1 MGRRDRWDEPESWD
15 DEEDEEEETP
25 WWFSDDEDDDEDD
38 EGDEDCE
45 GIAVEDAIAFNALV
59 HFHTQEGDDDL
70 DEAKRL
76 VFAAIAQDALASKE
90 RRLAREAAE
99 REVAEQERIAEEERL
114 AQEEAERQERA
125 RQEADARRMRVAQEQ
140 ARRQLRA
147 ERRPSRSTIQEDAS
161 GTRDPVAAQHL
172 PVPNR
177 RDRAR
182 DCQLARSAPEP
193 RPTARAGSNHRR
205 PIAHKHRGQTEQRPP
220 KSAVTNHR
228 GEDELRVRA
237 HRQRMMQAAAF
248 ARAKVAREDAE
259 REREREQKRQRRHSD
274 RSRARATARAELE
287 APPLSRP
294 VRSAGRPTERR
305 HSEATSPAR
314 TNKDAPAAILP
325 HTEVAEPATP
335 RARGQSKAAPPE
347 RQEHP
352 NETLSPLTGTDLAAW
367 RARHGLNQQAAAK
380 RLGVGQG
387 TISKAERKA
396 DKPLGPSVSQ
406 ALTAVMAS
414 EPRQRGR
421 G

>member
-15 DEEDEEEETP
+15 DGDEEDEELP
-25 WWFSDDEDDDEDD
+25 WWFSGDEDD
-38 EGDEDCE
+38 EEDDGGDEDSE

-59 HFHTQEGDDDL
+59 HFHTQEGDGEL

-99 REVAEQERIAEEERL
+99 REVAEQERVAEEVRL
-114 AQEEAERQERA
+114 AREEAERQELE
-125 RQEADARRMRVAQEQ
+125 RQEDHARRLKATRECADRRSRTEQ
-140 ARRQLRA
+140 RT
-147 ERRPSRSTIQEDAS
+147 SRSTSQEGVSVVD
-161 GTRDPVAAQHL
+161 DHVAAQHR
-172 PVPNR
+172 PVRSR

-182 DCQLARSAPEP
+182 DCHLARSAPEP
-193 RPTARAGSNHRR
+193 RPTARAGSHHRR
-205 PIAHKHRGQTEQRPP
+205 PNAHQHRGQAEQRPP
-220 KSAVTNHR
+220 ESAVTNHR

-237 HRQRMMQAAAF
+237 HRQRMVQAAAF

-259 REREREQKRQRRHSD
+259 RERERELKRQRRHGD
-274 RSRARATARAELE
+274 RSRATARATARAKLE
-287 APPLSRP
+287 ATPLSRP

-314 TNKDAPAAILP
+314 SNKHAPAAILP
-325 HTEVAEPATP
+325 DAEGEEPATP
-335 RARGQSKAAPPE
+335 RARRHSRAAPLE
-347 RQEHP
+347 RQEHS
-352 NETLSPLTGTDLAAW
+352 NGALSPLTGADLAAW
-367 RARHGLNQQAAAK
+367 RARHGINQQAAAK

-406 ALTAVMAS
+406 ALTAAMAS
-414 EPRQRGR
+414 EPRQR
-421 G
+421 